1 MDYYTR
7 TRFYISEDKDFIKKY
22 ILKGHFPLPD
32 GEIRESLADKIK
44 DCGTLVK
51 FDMYFY
57 VNNTALVLE
66 LGDTVVLGG
75 LYWKIIDRVYNYDNN
90 EITLTLKQE

>member
-22 ILKGHFPLPD
+22 IVKGNFPRPD
-32 GEIRESLADKIK
+32 GFTDDTLKEILK
-44 DCGTLVK
+44 CGTLVK
-51 FDMYFY
+51 YNMYFY
-57 VNNTALVLE
+57 VNNTALVLD

-75 LYWKIIDRVYNYDNN
+75 LYWKIIDRLYNYDNN